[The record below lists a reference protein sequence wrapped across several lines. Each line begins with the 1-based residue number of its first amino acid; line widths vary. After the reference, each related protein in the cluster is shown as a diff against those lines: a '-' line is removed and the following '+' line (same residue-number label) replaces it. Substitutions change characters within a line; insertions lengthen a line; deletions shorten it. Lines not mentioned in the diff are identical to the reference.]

1 LSVVAAVVGLS
12 LDKVALLSG
21 ALLSAALLSAALLS
35 AVLLSAAVLAL
46 LFRYNIAHFGQGPT
60 QGQLT

>member
-35 AVLLSAAVLAL
+35 AAVLAL

-60 QGQLT
+60 RGQLT